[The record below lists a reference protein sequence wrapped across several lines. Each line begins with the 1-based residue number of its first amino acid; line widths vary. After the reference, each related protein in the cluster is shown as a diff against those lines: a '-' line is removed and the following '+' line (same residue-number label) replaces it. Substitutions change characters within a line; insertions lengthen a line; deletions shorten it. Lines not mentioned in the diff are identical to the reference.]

1 MKDKYELRYLPLF
14 YEDLE
19 QKMLY
24 IAQELHNEQ
33 AAYDTLEAIET
44 AILERRLM
52 PEAFERYYSKK
63 ERDYPYYRIYVKN
76 YVIFYVVIENE
87 EGYKIM
93 EVRRLLYNKQNSKR
107 LV

>member
-33 AAYDTLEAIET
+33 AAYDTLKAIET

-52 PEAFERYYSKK
+52 PEAFECYYSKK
-63 ERDYPYYRIYVKN
+63 EREYPYYRIYVKN
-76 YVIFYVVIENE
+76 YVVFYVVIENE
-87 EGYKIM
+87 EGDKIM